1 MLKSTLWTLV
11 TFQTTLLSFSNFTK
25 FPCHMA
31 CMINSPNVDT
41 IPQLI
46 RNSKPNLKQK
56 LWGSL
61 RSISK
66 VGIPLPVSPV
76 WPDSRQLAW
85 ERQEKRE
92 YICVPHHFRSVESY
106 HSLQYRR
113 WSARES
119 KLEYLH
125 TKKFVTSQIV
135 PLKLSLHEIL
145 IFFYFQ

>member
-1 MLKSTLWTLV
+1 MSVLRFITTLLMLKSTLWALV
-11 TFQTTLLSFSNFTK
+11 TLQTALPSFSNFTK

-31 CMINSPNVDT
+31 CMINSPNADN

-66 VGIPLPVSPV
+66 VGIPLPVSSV
-76 WPDSRQLAW
+76 CTDRRQLAW

-92 YICVPHHFRSVESY
+92 YICVLQNFRFIESY
-106 HSLQYRR
+106 HSLWYRR
-113 WSARES
+113 WSARDS
-119 KLEYLH
+119 KLGYLN
-125 TKKFVTSQIV
+125 TKQLVTSQIA
-135 PLKLSLHEIL
+135 PLN
-145 IFFYFQ
+145 